1 MPNASSSLNATIPAT
16 SPQLRKHAR
25 YDEVD
30 DGPDVPE
37 MRPVKQAKKRK
48 ARPGIQDQDIDLDL
62 ERGLNLAI
70 GKMDRGLLADYI
82 AQRTKR
88 FRNDLSAVELE
99 DLHIPGKFISPGGIP
114 NPLMG
119 RNC

>member
-1 MPNASSSLNATIPAT
+1 MPKPSPSLAATLPAP
-16 SPQLRKHAR
+16 SHPQSAKRAR
-25 YDEVD
+25 NDED
-30 DGPDVPE
+30 DYGQEV
-37 MRPVKQAKKRK
+37 RPVKKAKKRK

-70 GKMDRGLLADYI
+70 GKMDTGLLADYI

-99 DLHIPGKFISPGGIP
+99 DLHIPG
-114 NPLMG
+114 
-119 RNC
+119 